1 MGRKKSKKKKSS
13 GTGADPF
20 SMSTRLME
28 VFKDYPHRSFNYR
41 QLAAKQGMQPKAAKS
56 LIDGAIKKLIK
67 EGKIVAVGRG
77 SYKMKYREV
86 YATGVVDMATNGN
99 AYIVSP
105 QTEEDILVKGGN
117 LYHALDGDEV
127 KVLLYARRKNR
138 RLEGE
143 VAEIIKRKRT
153 DFVGIIE
160 MSKDFAFL
168 VPDHNKMLVDIY
180 IPKEKLNGALNG
192 QKAIAKITDWPEKAS
207 TPFGEI
213 TKVLGEPGNHEVEI
227 HSILAEYGLPY
238 EFPSDVQVEAES
250 VATEITEADIA
261 SRRDMRSV
269 TTFTIDPKDAKDFDD
284 ALSVE
289 KLDNGNYEIGVHI
302 ADVSHYVKPGTALDA
317 EAYERATSVYL
328 VDRVVPMLPEILSN
342 QVCSLRPNEEKLTF
356 SAVFEM
362 NEEAKILRKWF
373 GRTVIESN
381 HRFAYEDAQAIIEGE
396 EGPLKE
402 EVLLL
407 DRLAK
412 IMRTDRMDHGAISFD
427 KHEVKFNLDEEGNPI
442 GVYYKEAKE
451 ANHLIEEFMLLANR
465 SVAEF
470 VGKAGSQP
478 SGKTM
483 VYRVHDDP
491 NPAKIE
497 DLSTFVKK
505 FGYSVST
512 KGGQS
517 ISQSLN
523 KLLRDVQGKGEAN
536 MIETLTI
543 RSMAKAKYT
552 TQNIGHYG
560 LSFDYYTH
568 FTSPIRR
575 YPDVIVHRILQM
587 ELDKQKLPDSSK
599 IEEDCE
605 HGSAR
610 EKMAS
615 DAERA
620 SVKYMQVKFLESHIG
635 EEFDGIIS
643 GVTDW
648 GVFVELVE
656 NPCEGMI
663 RIRDFRD
670 DYYVYDEKNYCIVGE
685 DSGRKFQLGDPIRII
700 VKRADLERK
709 QIDFILAKQQPNQSL

>member
-67 EGKIVAVGRG
+67 EEKIVAVGRG

-587 ELDKQKLPDSSK
+587 ELDKQKLPDASK

-663 RIRDFRD
+663 RIRDFKD

-709 QIDFILAKQQPNQSL
+709 QIDFILAKQQPNQSI

>member
-13 GTGADPF
+13 STGADPF

-28 VFKDYPHRSFNYR
+28 IFKDYPHRSFNYR
-41 QLAAKQGMQPKAAKS
+41 QLAAKQGMQAKAAKS

-160 MSKDFAFL
+160 MSRDFAFL

-250 VATEITEADIA
+250 VATEITEAEIA
-261 SRRDMRSV
+261 ARRDMRSV

-289 KLDNGNYEIGVHI
+289 KLENGNFEIGVHI

-342 QVCSLRPNEEKLTF
+342 QVCSLRPKEEKLTF
-356 SAVFEM
+356 SAVFEIDD
-362 NEEAKILRKWF
+362 EAKVLRKWF

-381 HRFAYEDAQAIIEGE
+381 HRFAYEDAQEIIEGG
-396 EGPLKE
+396 EGPFME

-412 IMRTDRMDHGAISFD
+412 VMRTERMEHGAISFD
-427 KHEVKFNLDEEGNPI
+427 KHEVKFNLDDEGNPI
-442 GVYYKEAKE
+442 GVFYKEAKE
-451 ANHLIEEFMLLANR
+451 ANHLIEEFMLLANK

-470 VGKAGSQP
+470 VGKAGNQP

-512 KGGQS
+512 KGGQA

-523 KLLRDVQGKGEAN
+523 KLLSDVQGKGEAN

-575 YPDVIVHRILQM
+575 YPDVIVHRLLQL
-587 ELDKQKLPDSSK
+587 ELDKQKLPDAQK

-605 HGSAR
+605 HSSSR

-620 SVKYMQVKFLESHIG
+620 SVKYMQVKFLESHVG

-663 RIRDFRD
+663 RIRDFKD

-685 DSGRKFQLGDPIRII
+685 DSGRKFQLGDPIKII

>member
-180 IPKEKLNGALNG
+180 IPNEKLNGALNG

-587 ELDKQKLPDSSK
+587 ELDKHKLPDSSK

-663 RIRDFRD
+663 KIRDFRD